1 MIQLKAEESRSVI
14 SFISVINDL
23 KINGIFLAASA
34 VTEIPEQPSQYL
46 VEGRGIISTMTPWA
60 ACPEPG
66 SSGSSDWLCQ
76 MIYFQTIRMI
86 RNTSYQGRP
95 GHSPLRPVTNTNQIS
110 SISINIDI
118 FFLLFLLH
126 RYYSVGKGGFNW
138 KNKMWRYLFF
148 PSLHLDTQPPSH
160 YPEAW

>member
-66 SSGSSDWLCQ
+66 SSGSSD
-76 MIYFQTIRMI
+76 
-86 RNTSYQGRP
+86 
-95 GHSPLRPVTNTNQIS
+95 
-110 SISINIDI
+110 
-118 FFLLFLLH
+118 
-126 RYYSVGKGGFNW
+126 
-138 KNKMWRYLFF
+138 
-148 PSLHLDTQPPSH
+148 
-160 YPEAW
+160 